1 MRYEFAS
8 LLCSST
14 YLQGRICSST
24 KGMFSTYQKISILST
39 NKRIDPISSPLFL
52 ILNPVFSFMFLVKP
66 FPFKTRRNIWFGSL
80 TKILF
85 VTLKRLSENVHWQF
99 RVGGCV
105 PKKKWIQ
112 SILFFLPL
120 WDSLSIFFQLSLA
133 LQTWRKKKKLVSEQN
148 TNKPPNKRW
157 FRSLVLLLIDQSSIS
172 VQVHRYS
179 RYVHFPRIGM
189 LSDDISIILD
199 RHALS
204 GISFAANLT
213 FDRWL
218 ILLSEDKWPRTQ
230 TRNLANNKSKVVK
243 S

>member
-1 MRYEFAS
+1 MYFYALWVCFTLR
-8 LLCSST
+8 SST
-14 YLQGRICSST
+14 YLQGRIWSST

-105 PKKKWIQ
+105 PKKWIQ

-133 LQTWRKKKKLVSEQN
+133 LQTWRKKKKTS
-148 TNKPPNKRW
+148 
-157 FRSLVLLLIDQSSIS
+157 
-172 VQVHRYS
+172 
-179 RYVHFPRIGM
+179 
-189 LSDDISIILD
+189 
-199 RHALS
+199 
-204 GISFAANLT
+204 
-213 FDRWL
+213 
-218 ILLSEDKWPRTQ
+218 
-230 TRNLANNKSKVVK
+230 
-243 S
+243 

>member
-1 MRYEFAS
+1 MLYEFAS

-105 PKKKWIQ
+105 PKKKMN
-112 SILFFLPL
+112 SI
-120 WDSLSIFFQLSLA
+120 DSLFSSSLRFTFYFFSIKSCF
-133 LQTWRKKKKLVSEQN
+133 TDMKEEKKLVSEQN

-204 GISFAANLT
+204 GISFAAN
-213 FDRWL
+213 FRSVIDFIVGR
-218 ILLSEDKWPRTQ
+218 
-230 TRNLANNKSKVVK
+230 
-243 S
+243 